1 MDTNRYILLQPNSKI
16 PTGNH
21 WQYVDKD
28 GASDH
33 LAAGGNIALATG
45 ERSGLF
51 VLDVDVKNGAGGQE
65 TLARVQEVYG
75 LLPPTRL
82 VSTPS
87 GGAPFDFSSHP
98 AGKPHT
104 APGQTA
110 KTEVAR

>member
-65 TLARVQEVYG
+65 PLDRVQEVYG
-75 LLPPTRL
+75 LLPPTRKNGRA
-82 VSTPS
+82 TWRARGWQYGEIS
-87 GGAPFDFSSHP
+87 GG
-98 AGKPHT
+98 G
-104 APGQTA
+104 G
-110 KTEVAR
+110 